1 MKGVINF
8 LSGLILGGLV
18 GATLAILLAPESGE
32 ELRGEIRERVESIQA
47 EVNRA
52 ANERRAE
59 LEKELAGLRRTY

>member
-52 ANERRAE
+52 ASERRAE
-59 LEKELAGLRRTY
+59 LERELAGLRRTY